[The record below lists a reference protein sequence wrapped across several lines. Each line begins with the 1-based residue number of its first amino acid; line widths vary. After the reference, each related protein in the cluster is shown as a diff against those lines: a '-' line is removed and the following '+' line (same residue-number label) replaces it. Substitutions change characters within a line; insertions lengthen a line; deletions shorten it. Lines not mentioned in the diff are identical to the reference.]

1 MIEVAAAPGG
11 RTCAVI
17 ALDETSSTNTEA
29 MARAG
34 AGQPLPFWVVAQ
46 RQTAGRGRSGRSW
59 ESLPG
64 NLHASVALDPACSPA
79 VVSQLSLLA
88 GVAVVEALRS
98 AADEAGRERQHGRGI
113 GAVRSRLDPAIIR
126 LKWPNDILIGD
137 AKGGGILVESSS
149 RSTRA
154 TDLAVIGIGLDLVHS
169 PNVPNRSTTSLR
181 AHGLVMD
188 PAEALTQIA
197 ITLGRLV
204 DVWDHGHGFA
214 AVRER
219 WLACATPLDT
229 PLTVHRAVGDGVVAD
244 RAARSGA
251 SQIHGRFAGLDH
263 DGALL
268 LRDNAG
274 VVDRIT
280 YGDVTLGTAGPTD
293 VLHGSG

>member
-34 AGQPLPFWVVAQ
+34 AGHPLPFWVVAQ

-64 NLHASVALDPACSPA
+64 NLHASVAFDPACSPA

-88 GVAVVEALRS
+88 GVAVVEALR
-98 AADEAGRERQHGRGI
+98 AAAAAAQQ
-113 GAVRSRLDPAIIR
+113 SPLDPAVIR
-126 LKWPNDILIGD
+126 LKWPNDILLGD
-137 AKGGGILVESSS
+137 AKAGGILVESSS

-188 PAEALTQIA
+188 PAEALTRIA
-197 ITLGRLV
+197 IALGRLV

-219 WLACATPLDT
+219 WLACATRLDT
-229 PLTVHRAVGDGVVAD
+229 PLTVHRAENNGVVAD
-244 RAARSGA
+244 RAGRSQA
-251 SQIHGRFAGLDH
+251 SFIHGRFAGLDH

-280 YGDVTLGTAGPTD
+280 FGDVTLGTAGPTD
-293 VLHGSG
+293 VLHGSE